1 MLNLL
6 SPIPPAKTGT
16 ANYFRLLLNE
26 LLPVRNGL
34 DITIFVDGSYEAP
47 SSFMDIPVQH
57 IREFAPDTSDVN
69 LLAIANNEFH
79 QYILHLYL
87 RDDFAN
93 YHNIAILHDIQIA
106 QNLRG
111 LYHNAEY
118 EISSKSF
125 EQCFADEFPTTGNQL
140 PFSRCL
146 MHGHLYSI
154 LEFTTMGLGHVIRK
168 SKHLFVHS
176 YYARNKIKLE
186 SGLQECDLPP
196 ISVIEHPKEQLCTIE
211 LDRSASSETFTI
223 GCFGWI
229 GKYKRINS
237 IIEAY
242 AKLCSSYLEF
252 RQLSRVVIAGQ
263 LPDPRQFDPRGLAN
277 QLGVGDKIEFTGFLN
292 HEQFLQELSRL
303 NLQFNLRYPSCGETS
318 GTLHAGRSFSRKTV
332 LTSYQSFREEAA
344 SYHVSADPYFEV
356 AEIVSIMRNTFD
368 NWLSP
373 ESRINREKEGLRK
386 PNISQKLCELLLV
399 GGERWA

>member
-16 ANYFRLLLNE
+16 ANYFRLMLNE

-34 DITIFVDGSYEAP
+34 DITIFVDGSYDAP
-47 SSFMDIPVQH
+47 SCFMDIPVRH
-57 IREFAPDTSDVN
+57 IRDFAPDTCDVN

-87 RDDFAN
+87 RDDFAH
-93 YHNIAILHDIQIA
+93 YQNIAILHDIQIA

-125 EQCFADEFPTTGNQL
+125 EQCFADEFPATGNQS

-146 MHGHLYSI
+146 MNGHLYSI

-168 SKHLFVHS
+168 SNHLFVHS

-186 SGLQECDLPP
+186 SGLQECDVPP
-196 ISVIEHPKEQLCTIE
+196 ISVVAHPQE
-211 LDRSASSETFTI
+211 LYAMELSQSASSNLFTI

-229 GKYKRINS
+229 GKYKRIHS

-242 AKLCSSYLEF
+242 AKLCSSWQEF
-252 RQLSRVVIAGQ
+252 RQRSRVVIAGQ
-263 LPDPRQFDPRGLAN
+263 LPDPRHFDPRTLAY
-277 QLGVGDKIEFTGFLN
+277 QLGVDDKIEFTGFLN
-292 HEQFLQELSRL
+292 HEDFLRKLGEV

-318 GTLHAGRSFSRKTV
+318 GTLHVGRSLLRNTV

-344 SYHVSADPYFEV
+344 SYHVSADPDFEV
-356 AEIVSIMRNTFD
+356 AEIVSIMNDAFA
-368 NWLSP
+368 NWMAP
-373 ESRINREKEGLRK
+373 VHPANRKQEGLRK
-386 PNISQKLCELLLV
+386 SHLGQQLRELL
-399 GGERWA
+399 